1 MAKKPVYAVFRG
13 RKTGVFNS
21 WPDCHEQVDGFKGA
35 SYQKFKTVDEAYEAV
50 RAVQREKLSNHTSGS
65 TEVLCT
71 EPVQTK
77 TVTADI
83 FFQLLIIIVVFVI
96 GVTVGKIL

>member
-21 WPDCHEQVDGFKGA
+21 WPECHEQVDGFKGA
-35 SYQKFKTVDEAYEAV
+35 SYQKFNTVDEAYEAV

-71 EPVQTK
+71 EPVETK

-83 FFQLLIIIVVFVI
+83 YFQLLIIIVVFVI

>member
-1 MAKKPVYAVFRG
+1 MAKKSVYAVFRG

-21 WPDCHEQVDGFKGA
+21 WPECHEQVDGFQGA

-50 RAVQREKLSNHTSGS
+50 RAVQREKLSNDTSGS

-96 GVTVGKIL
+96 GVTVGKIP